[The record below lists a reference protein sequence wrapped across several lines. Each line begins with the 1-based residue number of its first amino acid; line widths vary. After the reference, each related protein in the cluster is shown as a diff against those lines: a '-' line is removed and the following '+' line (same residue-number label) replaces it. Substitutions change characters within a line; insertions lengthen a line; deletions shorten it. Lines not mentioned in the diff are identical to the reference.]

1 MQLTINKAL
10 VMGKTIRERIN
21 DLKTLRQGVTTKRTL
36 FTEQREVTEPTYD
49 IRELDKRI
57 LNLQK
62 IAFQLESAIKEQNNI
77 TFVYMPEGIEDELF
91 KSIE

>member
-21 DLKTLRQGVTTKRTL
+21 DLKTLRQGVTTKRTM

-62 IAFQLESAIKEQNNI
+62 VAYQLESAIKEQNNI
-77 TFVYMPEGIEDELF
+77 TFVYIPEGAEDELF